1 MWVGTSIGTFIFNFD
16 LSLTN
21 AFPATIMA
29 FLIGLIICSITLIVQ
44 SYTANKSLVIS
55 AGAIFIAVSYVADIL
70 SILLDILTWLK

>member
-21 AFPATIMA
+21 AFSATIMA

>member
-16 LSLTN
+16 VSLTN
-21 AFPATIMA
+21 AFSATIMA

-55 AGAIFIAVSYVADIL
+55 VGAIFIAVSYVADIL

>member
-16 LSLTN
+16 VSLTN
-21 AFPATIMA
+21 AFSATIMA
-29 FLIGLIICSITLIVQ
+29 FLIGLITCSITLIVQ

-55 AGAIFIAVSYVADIL
+55 VGAIFIAVSYVADIL